1 LQVANS
7 YRLISGS
14 LHLPITIYIIM
25 RKKVKNEF
33 DWFVHMVARELQR
46 KNISMQKEIEEW
58 GREQT
63 RPRKGSLGRDT
74 LKAQIDH
81 LYLFH
86 SNSNIYIK

>member
-1 LQVANS
+1 M
-7 YRLISGS
+7 R
-14 LHLPITIYIIM
+14 
-25 RKKVKNEF
+25 RKKVKNVF

-86 SNSNIYIK
+86 SNSNIYIYI

>member
-1 LQVANS
+1 
-7 YRLISGS
+7 
-14 LHLPITIYIIM
+14 
-25 RKKVKNEF
+25 
-33 DWFVHMVARELQR
+33 MVARELQR